1 MIEKFSGTRVR
12 IDPKVDFAFKCLFG
26 SEANKDILIG
36 LLRSVLKLD
45 IREVELLNPY
55 NAKDA
60 PDDKLSILDV
70 KARLADGTLI
80 NVEMQMVATAD
91 YPERSLYYWAA
102 LYTSQLKSGEEY
114 ERLAPTV
121 SIHIVNGQLFPGV
134 AGYHQEFEI
143 RAKEHPEL
151 RLTDRFSMH
160 TIELA
165 KVKLKVEEVASPLDQ
180 WCYFFKH
187 ADELEADSM
196 PVTLN
201 DGAVRRAMEALKI
214 MFQTDRERELYLGR
228 EKIARDEL
236 SRNKRY
242 EKIDAEAKAIAERF
256 EQQTMLVEQ
265 QTRLVE
271 QQTRLAEQQTR
282 LAEQEAMR
290 AERQTL
296 RAEQEAARASQA
308 EKALSEGM
316 EKVRS
321 EIERAE
327 RAQRESMQ
335 REIGVTLV
343 ERFGPAASNST
354 ARLQG
359 IEDLA
364 RLQSLFAAAFRSA
377 SLTEFEKLLES

>member
-45 IREVELLNPY
+45 IREVEILNPY

-80 NVEMQMVATAD
+80 NVEMQMVVNAD

-114 ERLAPTV
+114 EQLARTV

-228 EKIARDEL
+228 EKQARDEL
-236 SRNKRY
+236 SRNKSY

-256 EQQTMLVEQ
+256 EQQSRLFEQ
-265 QTRLVE
+265 QARLVE
-271 QQTRLAEQQTR
+271 QQTLR
-282 LAEQEAMR
+282 AEQETMR

-327 RAQRESMQ
+327 RAERAQRESMR

-343 ERFGPAASNST
+343 ERFGPAASSSM

-377 SLTEFEKLLES
+377 SLAEFEKLLES

>member
-12 IDPKVDFAFKCLFG
+12 IDPKV
-26 SEANKDILIG
+26 EI
-36 LLRSVLKLD
+36 
-45 IREVELLNPY
+45 LNPY

-80 NVEMQMVATAD
+80 NVEMQMVVNAD

-102 LYTSQLKSGEEY
+102 LYTSQLKSGEQY
-114 ERLAPTV
+114 EQLARTV

-236 SRNKRY
+236 SRNKSY

-256 EQQTMLVEQ
+256 EQQSRLFEQ
-265 QTRLVE
+265 QTRLAE
-271 QQTRLAEQQTR
+271 QETLRAERQTLLAEQQTR
-282 LAEQEAMR
+282 LAEQETMR
-290 AERQTL
+290 ASHEAERASHE
-296 RAEQEAARASQA
+296 AERASQA
-308 EKALSEGM
+308 EKALAEGM
-316 EKVRS
+316 EKARR

-327 RAQRESMQ
+327 REQRESMQ
-335 REIGVTLV
+335 REIGATLV
-343 ERFGPAASNST
+343 ERFGSAASALSP
-354 ARLQG
+354 RLLA

-377 SLTEFEKLLES
+377 NLAEFEKRLES

>member
-45 IREVELLNPY
+45 IREVEILNPY

-80 NVEMQMVATAD
+80 NVEMQMVVNAD

-102 LYTSQLKSGEEY
+102 LYTSQLKSGEQY
-114 ERLAPTV
+114 ERLARTV

-228 EKIARDEL
+228 EKQARDER
-236 SRNKRY
+236 SRQKYFERKESELAVKLTALAAREEELQRAHERLANALGRNV
-242 EKIDAEAKAIAERF
+242 EEARARLEEARARSEEERAHAEAE
-256 EQQTMLVEQ
+256 LVEAK
-265 QTRLVE
+265 LAANE
-271 QQTRLAEQQTR
+271 QKTQL
-282 LAEQEAMR
+282 
-290 AERQTL
+290 
-296 RAEQEAARASQA
+296 
-308 EKALSEGM
+308 
-316 EKVRS
+316 
-321 EIERAE
+321 
-327 RAQRESMQ
+327 
-335 REIGVTLV
+335 
-343 ERFGPAASNST
+343 
-354 ARLQG
+354 
-359 IEDLA
+359 EDF
-364 RLQSLFAAAFRSA
+364 QIVAAFREK
-377 SLTEFEKLLES
+377 LTESLEQRFGAEGARLAPHLILINDVVRLSALATEINRVANVAEFVTLLSES